1 MNKNYRFNGYCSIV
15 QGVPGAAAKA
25 DEILDD
31 LIDEVDT
38 LSRKGLLP
46 EGDIERLE
54 KAASKAEAFLRPQ
67 SEEPAPWIGEVAD
80 AHFNALSP
88 AQAERLAIL
97 MEECGE
103 VVQIIGKILRHGF
116 ESVSPYGHSSETNR
130 EALIRELFDVKA
142 AAMLVDIDLPE
153 LAQGVEVDAEVAMA
167 ADLAIQ
173 KAFTKKLAYTH
184 HQQEDFGD
192 YMATMES
199 L

>member
-1 MNKNYRFNGYCSIV
+1 MNKNYRFNGYCNIV
-15 QGVPGAAAKA
+15 QGVPGAANKA

-67 SEEPAPWIGEVAD
+67 SEEPAPWIGELAD
-80 AHFNALSP
+80 AHFNQLTP

-103 VVQIIGKILRHGF
+103 VVQIIGKILRHGYD
-116 ESVSPYGHSSETNR
+116 SCSPFGASQETNR
-130 EALIRELFDVKA
+130 QALVRELFDIKA
-142 AAMLVDIDLPE
+142 AAMLIDIDLPE
-153 LAQGVEVDAEVAMA
+153 MAQGLEVEAEVSQA
-167 ADLAIQ
+167 ADAAIH
-173 KAFTKKLAYTH
+173 KAFVKKLSYSH
-184 HQQEDFGD
+184 HQAQDYGDF
-192 YMATMES
+192 MAVVET

>member
-1 MNKNYRFNGYCSIV
+1 MNNFRFNGYCNIA
-15 QGVPGAAAKA
+15 QGIPGATNAVA
-25 DEILDD
+25 DVLED
-31 LIDEVDT
+31 LVAEVDELT
-38 LSRKGLLP
+38 SKGLLP

-54 KAASKAEAFLRPQ
+54 RAAGKAELFLRPQ
-67 SEEPAPWIGEVAD
+67 SEEPAPWIGQLAD
-80 AHFNALSP
+80 AHFNELTP

-130 EALIRELFDVKA
+130 QALIRELFDVKA
-142 AAMLVDIDLPE
+142 AAMLIDIDLPE
-153 LAQGVEVDAEVAMA
+153 LAQGVEVGAEVAQA
-167 ADLAIQ
+167 ADMAIQ
-173 KAFTKKLAYTH
+173 KAFTKKLAYSH
-184 HQQEDFGD
+184 HQGEDFGD